1 MSGYAN
7 TGIVRAECA
16 THPTEPNEESPMA
29 VTKLGDHVQVHYTGK
44 LGDGTVF
51 DSSRDRDPLEFT
63 AGGDEVIPGVS
74 HAVVGMQPG
83 ESKTIE
89 IEAEKAHGRRQV
101 GLEKR
106 VSRNIIP
113 EEAQVGDPLQAKV
126 EDQTIVFWV
135 AELDE
140 DFAVL
145 DINHPLAGH
154 TLTFDIEL
162 VNLQPKKR

>member
-1 MSGYAN
+1 
-7 TGIVRAECA
+7 
-16 THPTEPNEESPMA
+16 MA
-29 VTKLGDHVQVHYTGK
+29 ITKPGDQVQIHYTGR

-51 DSSRDRDPLEFT
+51 DSSQGRDPLEFK

-83 ESKTIE
+83 ESKTVV
-89 IEAEKAHGRRQV
+89 IEAENAYGPRRA

-106 VSRNIIP
+106 VSRSIVP
-113 EEAQVGDPLQAKV
+113 EEAQIGDPLQAKV
-126 EDQTIVFWV
+126 EDQNIVLWV
-135 AELDE
+135 TELGE

-162 VNLQPKKR
+162 VGVQSTES